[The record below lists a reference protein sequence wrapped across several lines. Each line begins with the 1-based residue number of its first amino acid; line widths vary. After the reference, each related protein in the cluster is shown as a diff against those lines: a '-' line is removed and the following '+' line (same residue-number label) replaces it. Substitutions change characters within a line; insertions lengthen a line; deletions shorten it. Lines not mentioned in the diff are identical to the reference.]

1 LDELKEVV
9 INTGDEKA
17 NGRGVEDEEVRRGAE
32 KMKLNATRDGE
43 IRLEKWPFYLVN
55 NGCKKS
61 WKVRETAGMRGW
73 KVDRATPPKKIL
85 GCVWERLPGRFSN
98 RDERKDGLVREILS
112 IDVGSKLKTR
122 MVNLYGLQR

>member
-61 WKVRETAGMRGW
+61 
-73 KVDRATPPKKIL
+73 
-85 GCVWERLPGRFSN
+85 
-98 RDERKDGLVREILS
+98 
-112 IDVGSKLKTR
+112 
-122 MVNLYGLQR
+122 